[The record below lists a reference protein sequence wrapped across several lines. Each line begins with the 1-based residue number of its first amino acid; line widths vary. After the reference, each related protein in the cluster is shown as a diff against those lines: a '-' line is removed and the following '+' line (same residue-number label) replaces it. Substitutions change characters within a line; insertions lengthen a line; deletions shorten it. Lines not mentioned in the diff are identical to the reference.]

1 MNLET
6 FSPKQLKFIIE
17 STAKWNIAHGSV
29 RTGKT
34 VGSLW
39 RFIQAAN
46 ECPDSQI
53 FMVGHSSETIYENAV
68 KLLFESPQ
76 FSIFRPF
83 CVWSP
88 GNRVLK
94 YKDKVIKILGAKD
107 EGAVGS
113 FQGKTMSLVYCDE
126 MTLYPDSI
134 ISMIDSRL
142 SQPWSMGFAT
152 MNPTYPDHQLK
163 KWIDL
168 AEAGDKNYYA
178 MHFTLDDNPFV
189 DENYKERLRVNSSGL
204 FYKRNYLGLWCL
216 AEGAIF
222 DFFDP
227 KIHVLNRPPCAAD
240 YWIAS
245 IDYGVSN
252 AFACLVIGVST
263 GQHTQMGKRLWVE
276 KEYYWDCRKTGRQKL
291 NSEFAD
297 DVQEML
303 EPYTIKGIYID
314 PSASS
319 MKLELN
325 RRGMHVIPADND
337 VYNGIETMCNEMTKG
352 NLYVLNNC
360 KNLIR
365 EIQNYVWDTKKST
378 QGLDE
383 PVKKADHA
391 VDALRYAMQTHK
403 VAIYNPY
410 AHSPTQY
417 QRDRFGRVSN
427 F

>member
-1 MNLET
+1 
-6 FSPKQLKFIIE
+6 
-17 STAKWNIAHGSV
+17 
-29 RTGKT
+29 
-34 VGSLW
+34 
-39 RFIQAAN
+39 
-46 ECPDSQI
+46 
-53 FMVGHSSETIYENAV
+53 
-68 KLLFESPQ
+68 
-76 FSIFRPF
+76 
-83 CVWSP
+83 
-88 GNRVLK
+88 
-94 YKDKVIKILGAKD
+94 
-107 EGAVGS
+107 
-113 FQGKTMSLVYCDE
+113 
-126 MTLYPDSI
+126 
-134 ISMIDSRL
+134 
-142 SQPWSMGFAT
+142 MGFAT

-163 KWIDL
+163 RWIDL
-168 AEAGDKNYYA
+168 AEEGDKNYYA

-189 DENYKERLRVNSSGL
+189 DENYKERLRVNSTGL

-263 GQHTQMGKRLWVE
+263 GQHTQTGKRLWVE
-276 KEYYWDCRKTGRQKL
+276 KEYYWDSRKTGRQKL

-297 DVQEML
+297 DVQTLL
-303 EPYTIKGIYID
+303 EPYAIKGIYID

-337 VYNGIETMCNEMTKG
+337 VYNGIETMCNEMAKG
-352 NLYVLNNC
+352 NLYVLKDC

-410 AHSPTQY
+410 SHNPTQY